1 MLSALFS
8 SCLRG
13 FLIQIFYFFLTVVFG
28 TMPVGGLWATDS
40 DLFPPPRMLSVVH

>member
-13 FLIQIFYFFLTVVFG
+13 FFIHFYFFFLVVFG
-28 TMPVGGLWATDS
+28 TMAVGGLWVTDS
-40 DLFPPPRMLSVVH
+40 DLFLPSPCGL